1 MQQAVL
7 KGQKPLTK
15 RPGEYLEPV
24 DFDALK
30 EELQQKQQHKVTEED
45 VISYALYPKVYE
57 QYIQT
62 FEKFGDVSILDTP
75 TFFFGM
81 RDNETVEIEIDK
93 GKILIITLKTIT
105 KPDENGMCTV
115 FFDMNGQARRVRIKD
130 ENVQSS
136 KRAKPKADKSNPTHI
151 GAQMPGTVLQVDVSE
166 GDEVEANQSLII
178 TEAMKMETTV
188 QAPFK
193 GIVKKI
199 SCISE

>member
-1 MQQAVL
+1 MKMVC
-7 KGQKPLTK
+7 
-15 RPGEYLEPV
+15 V
-24 DFDALK
+24 
-30 EELQQKQQHKVTEED
+30 
-45 VISYALYPKVYE
+45 
-57 QYIQT
+57 QY
-62 FEKFGDVSILDTP
+62 
-75 TFFFGM
+75 
-81 RDNETVEIEIDK
+81 
-93 GKILIITLKTIT
+93 
-105 KPDENGMCTV
+105 

-199 SCISE
+199 HVFPNDGIETGDLLIEVEQAE